1 MNEFISNNNEIIKN
15 SSLNP
20 ALKQNIY
27 NILEI
32 ISEIPIIKRLNY
44 IMRNELA
51 KILKVK
57 SYKYNEYL
65 IKENE
70 PINDIFIVLRGKF
83 IISLNHKFEYNVE
96 HDINT
101 FINYI

>member
-15 SSLNP
+15 SSLSP

-27 NILEI
+27 NILDI

-51 KILKVK
+51 KMLKVK

-70 PINDIFIVLRGKF
+70 PNIM
-83 IISLNHKFEYNVE
+83 LNM
-96 HDINT
+96 I
-101 FINYI
+101 